1 MKLEDWQAQ
10 GLRKEETPNQ
20 PYTESLFGDDIPP
33 K

>member
-10 GLRKEETPNQ
+10 GLKAEEAASQ
-20 PYTESLFGDDIPP
+20 PYTESLFGDELTP